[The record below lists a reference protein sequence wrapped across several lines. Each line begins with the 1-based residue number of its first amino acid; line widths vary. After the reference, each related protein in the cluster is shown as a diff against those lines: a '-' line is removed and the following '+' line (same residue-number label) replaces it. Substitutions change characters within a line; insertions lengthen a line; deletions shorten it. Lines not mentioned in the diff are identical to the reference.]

1 MDSNEKIV
9 IYNKGYLLK
18 STENIIL
25 NLEAAEALALKS
37 KQEQETLTLLLA
49 LWLGAGTNQLWQWAV
64 IGTVKK

>member
-25 NLEAAEALALKS
+25 NLEAAEALPLKS

-49 LWLGAGTNQLWQWAV
+49 L
-64 IGTVKK
+64 